1 MCSRNRRRP
10 CFHIRNQSF
19 LLLFVLVLHDVMA
32 TRQRSDELRVMDI
45 CIGTFPFPRQPL
57 FTLNVLHII
66 HQYHPPGQFTSRPIC
81 AGAFFFHYSLFYSV
95 SDWRKRIRALPPFRQ
110 KEWWRETERRRKC
123 GLTSHLFFSI
133 KSGRREGLKQN
144 DKSVGESVLETM
156 VANQ

>member
-1 MCSRNRRRP
+1 MWATSRVYCVPSQHFCHFLMWEANPELETNSSRNRRRP

-110 KEWWRETERRRKC
+110 KE
-123 GLTSHLFFSI
+123 
-133 KSGRREGLKQN
+133 
-144 DKSVGESVLETM
+144 
-156 VANQ
+156 